1 MKTSRLEKV
10 ISGGQTGVDIAAL
23 KAARDAGLN
32 TGGWI
37 PKGFLTENGPDVSRM
52 AFGLVETESTSY
64 VPRTEQNVID
74 SDATFWYGDSSSP
87 GGKLT
92 QRMCRKHNKPFYL
105 ATFMEPRLIFIII
118 RDCGYKT
125 INVAGNRESVSP
137 GIEKRAY
144 NLLLPVFLGGTK
156 QPGKITCPD
165 YGNPHPTHH
174 MCLHCAIREDC
185 EEEYQERASQEA
197 TYESIRDAP

>member
-23 KAARDAGLN
+23 KAARDAGLQ
-32 TGGWI
+32 TGGSI
-37 PKGFLTENGPDVSRM
+37 PKGFLTERGCNPSL
-52 AFGLVETESTSY
+52 AKLGLVETESTSY
-64 VPRTEQNVID
+64 VPRTEANVRD
-74 SDATFWYGDSSSP
+74 SEATFWYGDPNSR

-92 QRMCRKHNKPFYL
+92 LRMCNKHGKAF
-105 ATFMEPRLIFIII
+105 FIINDYPPAKLFGTI
-118 RDCGYKT
+118 QTIGYRV

-137 GIEKRAY
+137 GIEARAY
-144 NLLLPVFLGGTK
+144 AILLPVFLGGTK
-156 QPGKITCPD
+156 APGKKFCPD
-165 YGNPHPTHH
+165 YGRPDMKHP
-174 MCLHCAIREDC
+174 MCQQCGIQGDC